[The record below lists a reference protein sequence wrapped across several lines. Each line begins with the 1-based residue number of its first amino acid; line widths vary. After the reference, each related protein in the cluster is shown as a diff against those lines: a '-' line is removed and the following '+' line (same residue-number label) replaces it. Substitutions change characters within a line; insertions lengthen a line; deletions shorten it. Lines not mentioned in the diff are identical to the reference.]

1 MDKNTLRQLFNN
13 SLYLKVIETEVR
25 RSSRIQHSMPMHGT
39 LSPNSQLLLS
49 LFTPETQKRLARDF
63 YLDDI
68 EINKKLLKD
77 EIEDPTY
84 IYFNNSGVGL
94 YLELWVCVNIKCPG
108 CGDTLYK
115 YANPN
120 MPAVD
125 VRCINPS
132 HNNTL
137 GPLYYQIKATQKGV
151 TYAGL
156 KYFSYD
162 EEYICVGSY
171 KYGHNCHEI
180 KADNI
185 IDRDLL
191 IGYICIEYIYKD
203 MNNINIDMNKS
214 FILIPNLQF
223 VPANTLQMEWTY
235 YHYEKI
241 VPVPVIKFNTNM
253 INKYRFS
260 DLYKPFGVIKLS
272 NQYDAVKIYEDDSL
286 PMELDFKSSKYKYL
300 IMKMKYLNLKKLF
313 KKTI

>member
-1 MDKNTLRQLFNN
+1 MEKDILRQLFNN
-13 SLYLKVIETEVR
+13 SLYLEVKEIEVR
-25 RSSRIQHSMPMHGT
+25 RSPRIQYTIPTHGS
-39 LSPNSQLLLS
+39 LSPNSQSLLS

-77 EIEDPTY
+77 EIDDPTY
-84 IYFNNSGVGL
+84 IYFDNSGVGL

-108 CGDTLYK
+108 CNGILYK
-115 YANPN
+115 YANPS

-132 HNNTL
+132 HNI

-171 KYGHNCHEI
+171 RYGYNCHVI

-223 VPANTLQMEWTY
+223 APANPRQMDWTY
-235 YHYEKI
+235 YHYERIK
-241 VPVPVIKFNTNM
+241 PVPVIKFNTNM

-260 DLYKPFGVIKLS
+260 DIYKPFGIIKLS
-272 NQYDAVKIYEDDSL
+272 NQYDAVKLYKDESL
-286 PMELDFKSSKYKYL
+286 QMKLDFNSSKYKYL

-313 KKTI
+313 EKIT